1 MHDIMGAEGGCKMDR
16 KDLKRIRELAREQLE
31 IANSPAMEAL
41 AQAWTDL
48 NDCKRMKPL
57 ITVETDT
64 FASEVIPPLMEC
76 TTEEG
81 RKWEYMLLSNIVN
94 HKYFGDDTFVPSYIP
109 VHYGTYMKPFDI
121 DVQVQKSSGLGHHFV
136 SVLTDLETD
145 FEKLKPSSMGL
156 CPKEDAQKQV
166 DEIGEV
172 LDGILPGKIEGQAN
186 YAVPTQNIVHIMSM
200 EDMYL
205 AMYDTPDLF
214 KEMMDRLTDDYCRYF
229 DLLEQAGYILP
240 TTSGQRL
247 GQGTYCFTND
257 LPKENVCRTN
267 QIWGFMDAQETAGIS
282 PAMFEEFVFPYYRKV
297 FSRYGLLSYG
307 CCEAVDPI
315 WENCLSRVENLRKVS
330 ISPWCNEDYM
340 GEQLRGR
347 KIVYHR
353 KPSPNF
359 LGVGENLD
367 EDALR
372 KHIRKTLTA
381 AKGCTLEFTQR
392 DVYTIHNDI
401 SKVRRY
407 VEIIREEC
415 EQF

>member
-1 MHDIMGAEGGCKMDR
+1 MDR
-16 KDLKRIRELAREQLE
+16 NDLNRIRDLAKEQLE
-31 IANSPAMEAL
+31 IANSPAMQAL
-41 AQAWTDL
+41 KQAWTDL
-48 NDCKRMKPL
+48 NDCKRTKPL

-76 TTEEG
+76 TSKEG
-81 RKWEYMLLSNIVN
+81 RKWECLLLSNIIN
-94 HKYFGDDTFVPSYIP
+94 HKYFGDDTFVRDYIP
-109 VHYGTYMKPFDI
+109 VHYGTSLKPFDI
-121 DVQVQKSSGLGHHFV
+121 DVQVQQSGGLGHHFV
-136 SVLTDLETD
+136 SLISDLEED
-145 FEKLKPSSMGL
+145 FEKLKPSSMVFP
-156 CPKEDAQKQV
+156 PKEDAQKKV
-166 DEIGEV
+166 DEIAEV
-172 LDGILPGKIEGQAN
+172 LDGILPGRIDGQPN
-186 YAVPTQNIVHIMSM
+186 YVVPTQSIVHIMSM

-214 KEMMDRLTDDYCRYF
+214 KAMMDNLTDDYCKYF
-229 DLLEQAGYILP
+229 DLLEQGGYLLP
-240 TTSGQRL
+240 TTSSQRL

-257 LPKENVCRTN
+257 LPQENICHTN
-267 QIWGFMDAQETAGIS
+267 QIWGFMDSQETAAIS
-282 PAMFEEFVFPYYRKV
+282 PEMYKEFIFPYYQKV

-315 WENCLSRVENLRKVS
+315 WENCLSHVENLRKVS
-330 ISPWCNEDYM
+330 ISPWCNEEYM

-372 KHIRKTLTA
+372 KHIRKTLDA

-392 DVYTIHNDI
+392 DVYTVNRDI
-401 SKVRRY
+401 GKVKRY
-407 VEIIREEC
+407 VDILREEC
-415 EQF
+415 ERF